1 MLSDR
6 PSSPPRSPIHKV
18 LDSVNSGVTGA
29 VEKVGEGANAVGG
42 NIKSGLDA
50 GMEGTKVAASK
61 VGEGSKTAFEALL
74 KAIRGALTH
83 SAQFQAVFSSTIDKS
98 DEGLKKAF
106 DGVDANSSGQIS
118 GKEMNDYIA
127 KVYGGYAV
135 PTPDSS
141 ASHNCSPLPALASQI
156 I

>member
-106 DGVDANSSGQIS
+106 DEVDANSSGQIS

-141 ASHNCSPLPALASQI
+141 NIA
-156 I
+156 

>member
-1 MLSDR
+1 MVAIQDDIS
-6 PSSPPRSPIHKV
+6 II
-18 LDSVNSGVTGA
+18 GEAEVT
-29 VEKVGEGANAVGG
+29 
-42 NIKSGLDA
+42 D
-50 GMEGTKVAASK
+50 
-61 VGEGSKTAFEALL
+61 TAMAF
-74 KAIRGALTH
+74 LTG
-83 SAQFQAVFSSTIDKS
+83 

-106 DGVDANSSGQIS
+106 EGVDADSSGQIS
-118 GKEMNDYIA
+118 AKEMSDYIA

>member
-1 MLSDR
+1 MAG
-6 PSSPPRSPIHKV
+6 V
-18 LDSVNSGVTGA
+18 LNGIKDGVTGA
-29 VEKVGEGANAVGG
+29 VGKVGEGAAAVGG
-42 NIKSGLDA
+42 GIKSGVDA
-50 GMEGTKVAASK
+50 GMEGTKAAASK

-135 PTPDSS
+135 PTPNSS
-141 ASHNCSPLPALASQI
+141 NIA
-156 I
+156 

>member
-1 MLSDR
+1 MPVRCAL
-6 PSSPPRSPIHKV
+6 PCPPQ
-18 LDSVNSGVTGA
+18 T
-29 VEKVGEGANAVGG
+29 
-42 NIKSGLDA
+42 
-50 GMEGTKVAASK
+50 
-61 VGEGSKTAFEALL
+61 ALL
-74 KAIRGALTH
+74 LLRRALTH
-83 SAQFQAVFSSTIDKS
+83 TAQFQAVFSPTIDKS

-106 DGVDANSSGQIS
+106 DGVDADSSGQIS
-118 GKEMNDYIA
+118 AKEMSDYIA